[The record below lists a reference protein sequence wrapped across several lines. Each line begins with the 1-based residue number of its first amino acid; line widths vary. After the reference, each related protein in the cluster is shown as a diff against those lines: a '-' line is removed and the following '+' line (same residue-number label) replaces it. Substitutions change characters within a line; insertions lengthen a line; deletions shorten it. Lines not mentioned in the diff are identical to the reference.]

1 MDKLLDMADAA
12 DSSSAIGENPKNERS
27 MAAARRA
34 LALLEP
40 CGAKTRAG
48 TPCKRPPNRGSKR
61 CRLHGGA
68 RGSGRPPTSGK
79 WTTERLENLERIRLL
94 LTLMR
99 WVHGRTAGRRIYNTR
114 GAVPADL
121 ERIVARIRELEANQ
135 RLREANAVRQAR
147 RKAQRVG

>member
-1 MDKLLDMADAA
+1 VDKYVDEVVTTDAA
-12 DSSSAIGENPKNERS
+12 RAIDENPKNERS

-61 CRLHGGA
+61 CRLHGSA

-99 WVHGRTAGRRIYNTR
+99 WVHGRTAGRLIYNTR

-121 ERIVARIRELEANQ
+121 ERIVARIRELETNQ
-135 RLREANAVRQAR
+135 RQREANAVRQSR
-147 RKAQRVG
+147 RNTG